1 MVKVWFEDLD
11 GNRAIGTIPL
21 GTDDGLIEDF
31 VTAVQALTCNK
42 VNKAEL
48 VEYVDNAGAALTAG
62 AYDNISVHAKA
73 KMQYV
78 TGGST
83 YRWAIAMITP
93 KDTLVEHDTNKGKM
107 RLKQADG
114 QAFADAIKALT
125 GMSPALKFTR
135 GYLYDKK
142 RMIPR

>member
-31 VTAVQALTCNK
+31 VTSVQALTCNK

-48 VEYVDNAGAALTAG
+48 IEYVNNDSAALTAG

-73 KMQYV
+73 KMFYL
-78 TGGST
+78 TAGSI
-83 YRWAIAMITP
+83 YRWAISLITP
-93 KDTLVEHDTNKGKM
+93 KDTIVEHDENKGKM
-107 RLKQADG
+107 RLKATEG
-114 QAFADAIKALT
+114 QLFADAIKALT
-125 GMSPALKFTR
+125 GMSPALKFVR